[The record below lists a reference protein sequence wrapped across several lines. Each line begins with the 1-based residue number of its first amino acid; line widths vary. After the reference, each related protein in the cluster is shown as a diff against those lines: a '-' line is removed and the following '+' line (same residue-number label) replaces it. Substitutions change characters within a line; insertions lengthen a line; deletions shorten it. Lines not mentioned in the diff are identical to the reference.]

1 MHSGAER
8 ESSAPLVLPSGL
20 QVELQQGDQ
29 QLTVVEVGGG
39 IRSYQ
44 VGGWQVLDGYAES
57 EMCTAARGQPLIPW
71 PNRVRDGVYTF
82 SGVQHQLALTEPQRH
97 NAIHG
102 LVRWANW
109 SLADCDDG
117 RAVLDLLLHSHP
129 GYPFSL
135 HVGIE
140 YRLDKEGLGLSVTT
154 TATNVGEAPCPYG
167 AGAHPYLTVG
177 SDVIDGDALS
187 APGRRWLPSDHQAI
201 PFACEDVA
209 GSPYDFTR
217 PRIIG
222 DTVLDTTFTDLDRG
236 DDGLA
241 RVKLDSADGRRSAT
255 LWMDGTYRYVMLFT
269 GDSLPA
275 PERRRRSLG
284 VEPMTCA
291 PNAFQSGEG
300 LIVLEPGEQITS
312 RWGIEPRLDPDALA
326 GETRPG

>member
-1 MHSGAER
+1 MHSGAEA
-8 ESSAPLVLPSGL
+8 EPTAPLVLPSGF
-20 QVELQQGDQ
+20 QIELQQGDQ
-29 QLTVVEVGGG
+29 HLTVVEVGAGL
-39 IRSYQ
+39 RSYQ
-44 VGGWQVLDGYAES
+44 LGDWQVFDGYADQ

-82 SGVQHQLALTEPQRH
+82 GGTRYQLALTEPGRR

-109 SLADCDDG
+109 SLADGDEA

-129 GYPFSL
+129 GYPFNL

-140 YRLDKEGLGLSVTT
+140 YRLESEEPGLTVTT
-154 TATNVGEAPCPYG
+154 TATNVGREPCPYG

-177 SDVIDGDALS
+177 SELVDDDVLS
-187 APGRRWLPSDHQAI
+187 APGRQWLVCDEQAI
-201 PFACEDVA
+201 PVAGEDVA
-209 GSPYDFTR
+209 GSPYDFIR
-217 PRIIG
+217 PRRIG
-222 DTVLDTTFTDLDRG
+222 DTPLDTTFTDLDR
-236 DDGLA
+236 DADGLA
-241 RVKLDSADGRRSAT
+241 RVTLDSPDGRRSAT
-255 LWMDGTYRYVMLFT
+255 LWMDRTYPYVMLFT
-269 GDSLPA
+269 GDSLPQ

-312 RWGIEPRLDPDALA
+312 RWGITPRLDS
-326 GETRPG
+326 